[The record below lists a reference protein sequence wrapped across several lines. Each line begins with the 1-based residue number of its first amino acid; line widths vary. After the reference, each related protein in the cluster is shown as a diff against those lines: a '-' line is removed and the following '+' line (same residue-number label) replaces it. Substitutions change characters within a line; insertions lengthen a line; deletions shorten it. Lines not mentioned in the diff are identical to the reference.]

1 MKTLFP
7 AALLLLFALPAR
19 AVDIPRI
26 DFQRTCR
33 DTPPV
38 AMDKKATFEQC
49 MADEK
54 QARDQLSGA
63 WGRSSAKAR
72 QQCSAMTQLG
82 GQSSY
87 VELITCLEM
96 ENPDVVSQPAAGGA
110 NFKNPHPQP
119 TAGAAPPAK

>member
-1 MKTLFP
+1 MKALVP
-7 AALLLLFALPAR
+7 AALLLLSALPAS
-19 AVDIPRI
+19 AGDIPRI
-26 DFQRTCR
+26 DFERTCR

-54 QARDQLSGA
+54 EARDQLSGA
-63 WGRSSAKAR
+63 WAHASAKAR

-96 ENPDVVSQPAAGGA
+96 ENPSNANQSAPGGT
-110 NFKNPHPQP
+110 NIRNPHPQP
-119 TAGAAPPAK
+119 TAATPAAK

>member
-7 AALLLLFALPAR
+7 AALLLLCALPAR
-19 AVDIPRI
+19 AFDIPRV
-26 DFQRTCR
+26 DFERTCR

-38 AMDKKATFEQC
+38 SMDKDATYRQC

-54 QARDQLSGA
+54 QARDQLADA
-63 WGRSSAKAR
+63 WPRASDRAR
-72 QQCSAMTQLG
+72 QQCGALTRLG

-96 ENPDVVSQPAAGGA
+96 ENPDKASAPAGAA
-110 NFKNPHPQP
+110 NFRNPHPQP
-119 TAGAAPPAK
+119 TAGTAPAK

>member
-1 MKTLFP
+1 MKALSA
-7 AALLLLFALPAR
+7 AALFLLAALPVA
-19 AVDIPRI
+19 AGDIPRI
-26 DFQRTCR
+26 DFERTCR

-38 AMDKKATFEQC
+38 AMDKKATFDQC

-54 QARDQLSGA
+54 QARDQLSGTWA
-63 WGRSSAKAR
+63 HASAKAR

-96 ENPDVVSQPAAGGA
+96 ENPANAGQPSPAST
-110 NFKNPHPQP
+110 NFRNPHPQP
-119 TAGAAPPAK
+119 TPATAPAQ